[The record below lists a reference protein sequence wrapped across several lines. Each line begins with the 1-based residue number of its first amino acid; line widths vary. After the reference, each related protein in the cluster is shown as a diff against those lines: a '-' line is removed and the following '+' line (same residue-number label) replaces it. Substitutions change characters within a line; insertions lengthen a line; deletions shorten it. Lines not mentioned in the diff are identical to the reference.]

1 MKYHVLVSFQ
11 NTTNCTTTILTFEP
25 KQCSHTVLNHVW
37 LSVTLMSNS
46 ARCHHRSLKWF
57 PNKTSENFIYVVW
70 FFNQCELDLYSIF
83 HPFVYTVVSERVFS
97 LLFSL
102 FNVCFINILAGHEPL
117 SWGLNM
123 LPDSLCTLN
132 IVSSKQI
139 NILYYSSFVPF
150 FVTFNNARSEE
161 SLISY
166 FLIKDWKQN
175 SEFVNFIVKF
185 FFFCCVLMQTRF
197 NQ

>member
-1 MKYHVLVSFQ
+1 
-11 NTTNCTTTILTFEP
+11 
-25 KQCSHTVLNHVW
+25 
-37 LSVTLMSNS
+37 
-46 ARCHHRSLKWF
+46 
-57 PNKTSENFIYVVW
+57 
-70 FFNQCELDLYSIF
+70 
-83 HPFVYTVVSERVFS
+83 
-97 LLFSL
+97 
-102 FNVCFINILAGHEPL
+102 
-117 SWGLNM
+117 M